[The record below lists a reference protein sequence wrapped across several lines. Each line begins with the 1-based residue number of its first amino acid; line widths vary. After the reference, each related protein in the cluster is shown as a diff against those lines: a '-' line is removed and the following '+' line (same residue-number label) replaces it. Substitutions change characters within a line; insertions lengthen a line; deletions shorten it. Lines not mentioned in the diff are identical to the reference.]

1 MIFREARRLYWSCE
15 GGFSEV
21 GDVIDGSVLKVSVV
35 VADSAGW
42 EE

>member
-1 MIFREARRLYWSCE
+1 MEARRLVCSCE

-21 GDVIDGSVLKVSVV
+21 GDVIDGSVLPVSVAV
-35 VADSAGW
+35 EDSAGW